1 MILERAGAA
10 GKIGREDM
18 VAAKG
23 RSLADLAL
31 GSTAEWKRAVH
42 KARSDAV
49 TAVRVRHILV
59 QTQQLADTLRSE
71 LRDGARFDEL
81 APAVSSCAATR
92 DKGGE
97 VGWSGLNDEHLDPI
111 LPPPIRSVAMSVKPG
126 DVTVAESILGWHVLQ
141 VVDVF
146 QTLMIDSNPR
156 TRALPGSGVLPQPL
170 IQLLRSSRHDDR
182 GLKQL
187 LAGGET
193 AASQG
198 VGQLMTNSGKTGRA
212 TTMKYSMDS
221 MGCARGWAYFGA
233 PLPGPI
239 RVPTETRTGAY
250 FGRAGGAHRRLFR
263 ARTGLSS
270 MPISGSASVPTL
282 VSLGACLCPFFGG
295 KPRDATSSL
304 AGRDPASL
312 FLARAV
318 HPRPV
323 SARFYSWHGPSAGA
337 S

>member
-1 MILERAGAA
+1 MRRPLAAWVRACLLAGCGASLVASPRAPVAGRGARASCLMSGATSDGSIRLTGDLLADRMILEKAGAA

-18 VAAKG
+18 VAGKG
-23 RSLADLAL
+23 RSLADVAL

-59 QTQQLADTLRSE
+59 QTQQLAETLRSE

-81 APAVSSCAATR
+81 APAVSSCAVTR

-97 VGWSGLNDEHLDPI
+97 VGWSGINDEHLDPI
-111 LPPPIRSVAMSVKPG
+111 LPPPVRLAAMAVKPG

-170 IQLLRSSRHDDR
+170 IQLLRSSRNDDR
-182 GLKQL
+182 GFKQL
-187 LAGGET
+187 LAEGE
-193 AASQG
+193 ANQG
-198 VGQLMTNSGKTGRA
+198 AGQLMHNSGKTGRH

-221 MGCARGWAYFGA
+221 MGCALA
-233 PLPGPI
+233 
-239 RVPTETRTGAY
+239 GAY
-250 FGRAGGAHRRLFR
+250 FEGDWPAPIFGATGRRIF
-263 ARTGLSS
+263 
-270 MPISGSASVPTL
+270 
-282 VSLGACLCPFFGG
+282 
-295 KPRDATSSL
+295 
-304 AGRDPASL
+304 
-312 FLARAV
+312 
-318 HPRPV
+318 
-323 SARFYSWHGPSAGA
+323 
-337 S
+337 